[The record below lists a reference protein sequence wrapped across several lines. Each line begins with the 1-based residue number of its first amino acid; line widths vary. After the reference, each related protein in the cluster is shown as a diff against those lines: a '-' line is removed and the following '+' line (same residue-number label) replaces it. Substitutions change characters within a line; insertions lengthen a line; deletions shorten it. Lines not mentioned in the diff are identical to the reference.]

1 MPATLLVVDDEPS
14 DLEFLRTHL
23 TRKGYEVLSA
33 ANGYEAL
40 RVYREHGEP
49 IALLITDVAMAPVGG
64 IELAEQLQE
73 IQPNLKGVFASGYAG
88 AEVLRQADFLGTPAA
103 FLSKPL
109 TAESL
114 LNKVRQILGGTA
126 GFADSSAAASSGSG
140 QPLQ

>member
-23 TRKGYEVLSA
+23 TPQGYEVLSA

-40 RVYREHGEP
+40 RVYREHAQP

-73 IQPNLKGVFASGYAG
+73 IQPELKEVFASGYAG

-103 FLSKPL
+103 FLSKPF

-114 LNKVRQILGGTA
+114 LRKVREMLGYQVGLAQPST
-126 GFADSSAAASSGSG
+126 AASSGSG
-140 QPLQ
+140 QPS